1 MHKPDSAMKSRLLVM
16 WLGTMLVVALLAVS
30 ALPALGQPRE
40 PIVVDYCA
48 HDRKEQSRQGVIG
61 VSLFTELPL
70 RGLLGNLGI
79 KEGRSI

>member
-48 HDRKEQSRQGVIG
+48 HDRKEQSRQEVIG

>member
-40 PIVVDYCA
+40 PIVVDYCDHA
-48 HDRKEQSRQGVIG
+48 VRTKQSRGDRGVPIHRAAAKR
-61 VSLFTELPL
+61 SSRKL
-70 RGLLGNLGI
+70 RH
-79 KEGRSI
+79 